1 MIMELIIVIGAS
13 TFLIYNCTDFAF
25 GLLGGLTRLL
35 DAPTLICIL
44 LLSLPLL
51 FRKGMGKDFLR
62 AIPMQFKNHY
72 IFNRNEEGKLV
83 LEKKTAVYSLA
94 QMKRSLDAVEFMQ
107 KQILYSGILI
117 VILPAIFMLSGLDDI
132 DALAPNVAVLLI
144 TVLYTTILE
153 LLLLPLQVD
162 IKHRIINYMEEE

>member
-25 GLLGGLTRLL
+25 GLIGGLTRLL

-72 IFNRNEEGKLV
+72 VFSRKEGKLI
-83 LEKKTAVYSLA
+83 LEKKTTVYSLA

-107 KQILYSGILI
+107 KQILYSGILV
-117 VILPAIFMLSGLDDI
+117 VILPAIFMLSRLDDI
-132 DALAPNVAVLLI
+132 AALGPNVAVTLI
-144 TVLYTTILE
+144 AVLYTTILE

-162 IKHRIINYMEEE
+162 IKRRIINYMEEE

>member
-1 MIMELIIVIGAS
+1 MIMELIIIILAS
-13 TFLIYNCTDFAF
+13 IFLNFYCIDLSY
-25 GLLGGLTRLL
+25 GLVESLIRLL

-44 LLSLPLL
+44 FLSLPLL

-72 IFNRNEEGKLV
+72 VFSPKEGKLI
-83 LEKKTAVYSLA
+83 LEKKTTAYSLA

-107 KQILYSGILI
+107 KQILYSGILV
-117 VILPAIFMLSGLDDI
+117 VIFPAISMLSKLDDI
-132 DALAPNVAVLLI
+132 AAIGPNTAVLLLG
-144 TVLYTTILE
+144 VLYTTILE

-162 IKHRIINYMEEE
+162 IKRRIINYMEEE

>member
-25 GLLGGLTRLL
+25 GLIGGLTRLL

-72 IFNRNEEGKLV
+72 IFNRNEGKLV
-83 LEKKTAVYSLA
+83 LEKKTTVYSLA

-107 KQILYSGILI
+107 KQILYSGILV
-117 VILPAIFMLSGLDDI
+117 VILPAIFMLSRLDDI
-132 DALAPNVAVLLI
+132 SALGPNVAVTLI
-144 TVLYTTILE
+144 AVLYTTILE

-162 IKHRIINYMEEE
+162 IKRRIINYMEEE

>member
-13 TFLIYNCTDFAF
+13 TFLTYSCTDFAF
-25 GLLGGLTRLL
+25 GLIGGLTRLL

-72 IFNRNEEGKLV
+72 IFNRKEGKLV
-83 LEKKTAVYSLA
+83 LEKKTTIYSLA

-107 KQILYSGILI
+107 KQILYSGIL
-117 VILPAIFMLSGLDDI
+117 VVTLPAIFVMSGLDDI
-132 DALAPNVAVLLI
+132 AAFGPNVATLLI
-144 TVLYTTILE
+144 TVLYTVIFE

-162 IKHRIINYMEEE
+162 IKRRIINYMEEE